1 VPDWPSRGGHGVSV
15 RRLQSHATD
24 GLYTAQWEGIMHRGT
39 HMDAPLHVLA
49 NQPSIVDYP
58 LWRLF
63 GTGVVVSIPKG
74 KWEVI
79 APADLE
85 AARPAIREHDI
96 VIVNTGSHANWGD
109 SEDYFGYSPG
119 LYKEAAEWLVARNV
133 KLVGVDVQALDH
145 PLGTKLVAHGPGPT
159 LPHLM
164 DEYRAETGRDVMADF
179 PHWEPAHKILMT
191 NGIPGVENVGGEI
204 DAITG
209 QRCTFMIFPWR
220 WPGGDGSG
228 VRVVAVV
235 DPDQSFRI
243 ERGEA

>member
-1 VPDWPSRGGHGVSV
+1 
-15 RRLQSHATD
+15 
-24 GLYTAQWEGIMHRGT
+24 
-39 HMDAPLHVLA
+39 
-49 NQPSIVDYP
+49 
-58 LWRLF
+58 
-63 GTGVVVSIPKG
+63 
-74 KWEVI
+74 VI

-164 DEYRAETGRDVMADF
+164 DECRAETGRDVMADF